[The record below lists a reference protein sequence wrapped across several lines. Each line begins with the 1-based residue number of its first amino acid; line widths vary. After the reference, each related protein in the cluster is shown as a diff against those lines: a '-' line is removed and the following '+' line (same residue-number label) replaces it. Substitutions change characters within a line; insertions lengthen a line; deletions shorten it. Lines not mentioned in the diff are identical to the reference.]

1 MASVLPSTE
10 DGVAERLLPL
20 RHWLGADAGRNAEQE
35 QARTRLLC
43 TLLGLSGLVLASLVV
58 DLPGVVVA
66 IAIAYPLYAIALAM
80 HIARRPAPSRW
91 RRGVAG
97 LLDNLIGSA
106 IAYSGGGF
114 RGLRRLS
121 TSSPRWAGAC
131 ASGGTICSS
140 PRRSRSAAWR
150 STRRSAPTGRGV
162 RWRRARSL
170 RP

>member
-66 IAIAYPLYAIALAM
+66 IAIAYPLYAIAARQCASPG
-80 HIARRPAPSRW
+80 ARRPR
-91 RRGVAG
+91 
-97 LLDNLIGSA
+97 
-106 IAYSGGGF
+106 
-114 RGLRRLS
+114 
-121 TSSPRWAGAC
+121 AGAA
-131 ASGGTICSS
+131 ASRCCS
-140 PRRSRSAAWR
+140 
-150 STRRSAPTGRGV
+150 TT
-162 RWRRARSL
+162 
-170 RP
+170 